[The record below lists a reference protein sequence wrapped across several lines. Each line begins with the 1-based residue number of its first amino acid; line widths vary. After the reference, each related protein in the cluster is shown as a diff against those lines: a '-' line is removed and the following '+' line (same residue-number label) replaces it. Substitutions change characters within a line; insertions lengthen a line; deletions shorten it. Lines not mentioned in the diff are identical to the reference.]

1 MIMNEKIKCPLCLN
15 FVDPVNPGLSPLEFI
30 YKDKRFKTEVCYVCQ
45 SRVAGYNVEHHNE
58 WDEPIRV

>member
-1 MIMNEKIKCPLCLN
+1 MIMHKKIKCPLCLN